1 MRSLFLLTFLSAER
15 GSDLTSTTTHL
26 IGQLGRLNTSDWLMH
41 GGGSAW

>member
-1 MRSLFLLTFLSAER
+1 MRSLFLPTFLSAER